1 MLYHVPKPFYRKSR
15 NTWYVQIDGRQVN
28 LGRDREA
35 AFIRYH
41 QLMAM
46 PAQDRRIAQENAG
59 SGMRLAELFDLFLDR
74 VLQHRS
80 ADTYAWYQYRLQRF
94 ANRFPDLTIGQLR
107 PYWQRGLLHQFLR
120 PQRRRPP
127 RRDSGSRQLDGKP
140 ASQPAGK

>member
-59 SGMRLAELFDLFLDR
+59 SGMRLAELFDLFLDW

-107 PYWQRGLLHQFLR
+107 PYHVQQWVDSY
-120 PQRRRPP
+120 
-127 RRDSGSRQLDGKP
+127 RDHTPTTTRNYMRCLKRDRAKSNQ
-140 ASQPAGK
+140 